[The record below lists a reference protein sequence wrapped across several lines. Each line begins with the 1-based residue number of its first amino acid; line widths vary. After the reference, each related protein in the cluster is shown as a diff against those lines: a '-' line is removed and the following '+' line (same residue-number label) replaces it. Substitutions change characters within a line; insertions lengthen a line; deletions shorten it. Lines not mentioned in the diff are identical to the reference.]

1 MLTLHART
9 GDHIEAPVRFD
20 AAALPADIVWADLL
34 NPVAEET
41 AFIERATGLRLPS
54 VEDLSEI
61 ETSSRLRTEDG
72 VLYMSAPLV
81 HRATAGVPQSTPVG
95 FVLCP
100 QLLITVRFETLTAF
114 ENFARAPRGGAAETF
129 VALLD

>member
-1 MLTLHART
+1 MLALHTHT
-9 GDHIEAPVRFD
+9 GDRIEAPVRFD

-34 NPVAEET
+34 NPTPEET
-41 AFIERATGLRLPS
+41 AYIERAAGLRLPS
-54 VEDLSEI
+54 VEELSEI

-81 HRATAGVPQSTPVG
+81 HRATAGDPQTTPVG

-100 QLLITVRFETLTAF
+100 RLLITIRFEMLTPFAAF
-114 ENFARAPRGGAAETF
+114 DRA
-129 VALLD
+129 